1 MVNLIDLFL
10 VVIGILLIVI
20 VQNPLNPFSQD
31 KVVVV
36 ENPGEADMRMLV
48 KDGKELKRYQAS
60 GEIGEGQGSRAGVTY
75 RLGRRTDDLRAGE
88 RRGGRQVATRTAES
102 WDFCPEFPDNGRF
115 PFLLVLAV
123 EVKVNFPR

>member
-1 MVNLIDLFL
+1 MRFLEHDEADDPILSMVNLIDLFL

-48 KDGKELKRYQAS
+48 KGGKELKRYQAS

-75 RLGRRTDDLRAGE
+75 RLADGRMIYVPESGGEAG
-88 RRGGRQVATRTAES
+88 
-102 WDFCPEFPDNGRF
+102 
-115 PFLLVLAV
+115 
-123 EVKVNFPR
+123 K

>member
-1 MVNLIDLFL
+1 MRFLEHDEADDPILSMVNLIDLFL

-48 KDGKELKRYQAS
+48 KDGNP
-60 GEIGEGQGSRAGVTY
+60 G
-75 RLGRRTDDLRAGE
+75 
-88 RRGGRQVATRTAES
+88 
-102 WDFCPEFPDNGRF
+102 
-115 PFLLVLAV
+115 
-123 EVKVNFPR
+123 